1 MFRGHGG
8 CDPRHESD
16 PCPLT
21 IPQNNC
27 PSVSAARPN
36 RRTEK
41 LSRLEMLFVALALL
55 ALFYLGSLGAR
66 RENPWIKAAQAELQA
81 RTQLAQPPRRHLAVA
96 EDD

>member
-1 MFRGHGG
+1 MAPDNTPEQLPFGIR
-8 CDPRHESD
+8 
-16 PCPLT
+16 
-21 IPQNNC
+21 
-27 PSVSAARPN
+27 RPAEPEN
-36 RRTEK
+36 GK

-66 RENPWIKAAQAELQA
+66 REDPWIKAAQAELQA